1 MEFKTII
8 ATVANTRINDNGSKT
23 AHLIKV
29 FSADGRTMYK
39 NCWLPVT
46 WFSGKTYAWAVQQND
61 TWSSDYHGNY
71 KQMVAAREQAAA
83 AKLNFKSRIF
93 DNGKLTTISV
103 SEELTTELVE
113 YWNAD
118 KQQKE
123 EFITRYRFNV
133 PEWLHSKLVI
143 DKQLSL
149 ITHFEK
155 DELLDDDTYMPND
168 DSQFTIIEDQSWEST
183 QSLDERI
190 QDMGALQTT
199 MFSPVVEY
207 SDDMLIWDE
216 VPV

>member
-23 AHLIKV
+23 AYLIKV
-29 FSADGRTMYK
+29 FSADGKTMYK

-46 WFSGKTYAWAVQQND
+46 WFSGKTYAWSLQQTD
-61 TWSSDYHGNY
+61 TWSQEYHGNY
-71 KQMVAAREQAAA
+71 KQMITAREQAAV
-83 AKLNFKSRIF
+83 AKVNFKSRVF
-93 DNGKLTTISV
+93 DNGKLTTISI

-113 YWNAD
+113 YWNPD

-149 ITHFEK
+149 VSHFEK

-168 DSQFTIIEDQSWEST
+168 GSQFTIIEDQSWEST
-183 QSLDERI
+183 QSLENRM

-199 MFSPVVEY
+199 LFSPVVEY
-207 SDDMLIWDE
+207 SDDMLIWNE